1 VKEQLRLVYYEIL
14 QAHKAASLAKKAAK
28 TKEGASKAKDSSSSS
43 GEDDDTESPS
53 ADKGKQQADDEQQEA
68 VKLQAAM
75 DRFHPDDLYLY
86 FHFGPSIVGGSNNI
100 YFLKD
105 AAAMQDAAA
114 KSGGGGRGKHR
125 ADRQLVMEGEGR
137 AAKVS
142 KAQETLSS
150 KLLSTP
156 SPSPTPTSYTTSFGA
171 KPWAL
176 AEQRAKLE
184 KRWQQHDRL
193 LGKTV
198 WRLQFTCCVLLL
210 LSLLSVSLSLLSLSP
225 SLSL

>member
-1 VKEQLRLVYYEIL
+1 M
-14 QAHKAASLAKKAAK
+14 
-28 TKEGASKAKDSSSSS
+28 
-43 GEDDDTESPS
+43 
-53 ADKGKQQADDEQQEA
+53 QE
-68 VKLQAAM
+68 
-75 DRFHPDDLYLY
+75 
-86 FHFGPSIVGGSNNI
+86 
-100 YFLKD
+100 
-105 AAAMQDAAA
+105 AAA

-125 ADRQLVMEGEGR
+125 ADRLQEMEGEGR
-137 AAKVS
+137 TVKVS
-142 KAQETLSS
+142 KVQETLSS

-156 SPSPTPTSYTTSFGA
+156 TSCSTPSPIASAFGA